1 MIAGNIDA
9 AEQTPENFAQVTTMV
24 NGTAEERVI
33 QPVRGS
39 WRSYYQ
45 NIADVLNHGAALIIS
60 PSQILSVMEV
70 YDAAMESSETGD
82 VVHLAN

>member
-1 MIAGNIDA
+1 M
-9 AEQTPENFAQVTTMV
+9 TTVV
-24 NGTAEERVI
+24 NGEAEERVI

-45 NIADVLNHGAALIIS
+45 NIADVLNHGADLIIT

-70 YDAAMESSETGD
+70 YDAAMESSETGS